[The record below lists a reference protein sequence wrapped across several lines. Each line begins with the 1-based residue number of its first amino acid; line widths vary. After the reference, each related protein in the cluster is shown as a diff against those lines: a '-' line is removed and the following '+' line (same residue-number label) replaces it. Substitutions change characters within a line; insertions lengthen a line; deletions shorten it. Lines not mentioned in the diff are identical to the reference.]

1 MQESVHLNQE
11 KLLDQSE
18 MMQGQ
23 GSVQEEVAEGN
34 SKKKFVTIKEVMAL
48 LNANETIESV
58 KQKLQIRT
66 DILEAKLANSAVGLN
81 NEGQWEYF
89 GGNQNESLGRNV
101 YSKIFVRPYD
111 KEYIESIKELK
122 SDSRTSHVNETLIDV
137 DYELYRNSLKVKNA
151 TDKKSV
157 LFEEGLYE
165 ELKLFSK
172 NKSIKMSS
180 LLNTLIKK
188 GLEYYR
194 L

>member
-1 MQESVHLNQE
+1 MHLNQK
-11 KLLDQSE
+11 KLIDQS
-18 MMQGQ
+18 MFKQKQGI
-23 GSVQEEVAEGN
+23 VQEELIGVNPE
-34 SKKKFVTIKEVMAL
+34 KKFVTIKEVMAL

-58 KQKLQIRT
+58 AQKLEIRT
-66 DILEAKLANSAVGLN
+66 DILETKLANAAIGLN
-81 NEGQWEYF
+81 GEGQWEYF

-122 SDSRTSHVNETLIDV
+122 SDSHTNHVNERIIDV
-137 DYELYRNSLKVKNA
+137 DYELYRNSLNVKNA

-194 L
+194 P

>member
-1 MQESVHLNQE
+1 MQESVHLNQK
-11 KLLDQSE
+11 KLIDQS
-18 MMQGQ
+18 MFKQKQGI
-23 GSVQEEVAEGN
+23 VQEELIGVNPE
-34 SKKKFVTIKEVMAL
+34 KKFVTIKEVMAL

-58 KQKLQIRT
+58 AQKLEIRT
-66 DILEAKLANSAVGLN
+66 DILETKLANAAIGLN
-81 NEGQWEYF
+81 GEGQWEYF

-122 SDSRTSHVNETLIDV
+122 SDSHTNHVNERIIDV
-137 DYELYRNSLKVKNA
+137 DYELYRNSLNVKNA

-194 L
+194 P